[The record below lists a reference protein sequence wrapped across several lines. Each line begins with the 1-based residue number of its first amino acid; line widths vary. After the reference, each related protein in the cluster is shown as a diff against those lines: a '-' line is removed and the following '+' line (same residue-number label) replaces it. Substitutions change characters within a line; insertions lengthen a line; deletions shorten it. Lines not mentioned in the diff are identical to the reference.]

1 MQAILEEMPERYL
14 PDGTKI
20 DPRNFLFPSR
30 ATNAESLS
38 LWNDPRWA
46 RVKQNLTKEQLE
58 QYRTIGE
65 QMNGSIDYTN
75 GKSNKIPI
83 PEPARDCIAYIMV
96 GLRSG
101 LEIEDLDED
110 EMRTMDTFVGDDW
123 KERWAS
129 GTLFAEKDNSYE
141 GGQEDNNAANV
152 ENDKGVSV

>member
-1 MQAILEEMPERYL
+1 MQAIIDEMPERYL
-14 PDGTKI
+14 PDGTKV

-30 ATNAESLS
+30 ATNVESLS

-46 RVKQNLTKEQLE
+46 RVKQNLTKEQIE

-65 QMNGSIDYTN
+65 QMNGSIDFTN

-101 LEIEDLDED
+101 LEIEDLDDD
-110 EMRTMDTFVGDDW
+110 EIQAMDTFVGEDW
-123 KERWAS
+123 KERWSS
-129 GTLFAEKDNSYE
+129 GTLFAEKNNPDE
-141 GGQEDNNAANV
+141 GSQKNYDATNV
-152 ENDKGVSV
+152 KDKE